1 MGDWIGLVIILLVV
15 VGAVV
20 GLSYLGRKPKPMT
33 TEEYEQKVAD
43 ARGTTRAAA
52 MAGMNAL
59 NRMINPKAV
68 EAVEK
73 QKDLQ
78 AGYYNDQETKGEGDG
93 DGAPPLPE
101 EESQKPKDEEDKEGN
116 DA

>member
-1 MGDWIGLVIILLVV
+1 MGDWIGLAIIVLVV
-15 VGAVV
+15 VGALV
-20 GLSYLGRKPKPMT
+20 GMSYLGRKPKQLT
-33 TEEYEQKVAD
+33 ADEYERRVAE

-52 MAGMNAL
+52 LAGMNAL
-59 NRMINPKAV
+59 NKMVNPKAV

-78 AGYYNDQETKGEGDG
+78 AGYYDDQEKKGEGGG
-93 DGAPPLPE
+93 DDAPGPE
-101 EESQKPKDEEDKEGN
+101 DEGLKPTSEEGT

>member
-1 MGDWIGLVIILLVV
+1 MADWIGLGFIVLLV

-20 GLSYLGRKPKPMT
+20 GLYYLSRKPKPMSVD
-33 TEEYEQKVAD
+33 EYERRVAE
-43 ARGTTRAAA
+43 ARGRTRVAAL
-52 MAGMNAL
+52 AGMNAL

-78 AGYYNDQETKGEGDG
+78 AGYYNDEQTKGEGDG
-93 DGAPPLPE
+93 PNPDDEG
-101 EESQKPKDEEDKEGN
+101 QKPLSEEGN

>member
-1 MGDWIGLVIILLVV
+1 MSDWIGLGFIVLVV
-15 VGAVV
+15 VGALV
-20 GLSYLGRKPKPMT
+20 GLSLLSRKPKPMT
-33 TEEYEQKVAD
+33 ADEYERRVAE

-52 MAGMNAL
+52 LAGMNAL
-59 NRMINPKAV
+59 NKMVNPKAV

-78 AGYYNDQETKGEGDG
+78 AGYYNDQEKKGEGDEPDPSDEG
-93 DGAPPLPE
+93 LKPE
-101 EESQKPKDEEDKEGN
+101 SEEGT

>member
-1 MGDWIGLVIILLVV
+1 MSDWIGLGFIALVV

-20 GLSYLGRKPKPMT
+20 GLSFLGRPRKPL
-33 TEEYEQKVAD
+33 TEDEYEKRVAE

-52 MAGMNAL
+52 LAGMNAL
-59 NRMINPKAV
+59 NRMVNPKAV

-73 QKDLQ
+73 LKDLQ
-78 AGYYNDQETKGEGDG
+78 AGYYDDQEKKGEGDG
-93 DGAPPLPE
+93 GPEPLDE
-101 EESQKPKDEEDKEGN
+101 GLKQKDEEGN